1 MIRAVNLGHDA
12 DTVGAV
18 AGQLAGARYGADAIP
33 QRWLEA
39 LLRRDEIEQQTARL
53 ATASFA

>member
-1 MIRAVNLGHDA
+1 MIRAVNPGHDA